1 MTTIATD
8 IETIYRTFSQDVLSY
23 FMSYTHDL
31 MAAEDMLHDLFLKL
45 MKLDVVS
52 LATAKSL
59 LFVMAS
65 RMITDHARHR
75 AYVRQYHKYA
85 RIENSDTVIS
95 NVENQIDANRL
106 RLLESQCLSEMKETS
121 ATIYH
126 MKFQEERS
134 AKEIAL
140 FLGMNQRTVE
150 GHIYQSRKLMQQRL
164 AVGL

>member
-31 MAAEDMLHDLFLKL
+31 MAAEDLLHDLFLKL

-121 ATIYH
+121 ATIYR
-126 MKFQEERS
+126 MKFHEERS